1 MNFLLDTCVVLWLK
15 LEPKR
20 IAPRLLK
27 TLADRENTIYVSSAS
42 TWEIVV
48 KWQTGRLTLPNKPTQ
63 FFVDLRTGPAGV
75 TSLPFDDNAAMQL
88 LKLPR
93 LHSDPFDRMLI
104 CQAIEHGL
112 TLVTPDTFIQ
122 QYPIKTLWIS

>member
-1 MNFLLDTCVVLWLK
+1 VNLLLDTCAVLWLM

-20 IAPRLLK
+20 IAPRLLE
-27 TLADRENTIYVSSAS
+27 TLADRQNTIYCSSGS
-42 TWEIVV
+42 TWEIII
-48 KWQTGRLTLPNKPTQ
+48 KWQTGKLTLPNRPSQ
-63 FFVDLRTGPAGV
+63 FFADLRSGPGI
-75 TSLPFDDNAAMQL
+75 TPLPFDDDSALQL

-112 TLVTPDTFIQ
+112 TIVTPDALIQ
-122 QYPIKTLWIS
+122 QYPIKTLWL